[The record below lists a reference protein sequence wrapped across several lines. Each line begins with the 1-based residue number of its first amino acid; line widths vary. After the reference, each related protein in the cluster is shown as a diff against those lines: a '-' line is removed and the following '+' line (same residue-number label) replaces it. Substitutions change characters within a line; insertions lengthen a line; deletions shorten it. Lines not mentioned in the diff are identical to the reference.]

1 MLKEV
6 AFFLNLITNIPIR
19 LCKLERECWK
29 LNYYVETG
37 YSFYIFSHALNVSK
51 GLVVCARFE

>member
-1 MLKEV
+1 MLKKV

-29 LNYYVETG
+29 LNFMLKLSIV
-37 YSFYIFSHALNVSK
+37 FIFSHALNVSK